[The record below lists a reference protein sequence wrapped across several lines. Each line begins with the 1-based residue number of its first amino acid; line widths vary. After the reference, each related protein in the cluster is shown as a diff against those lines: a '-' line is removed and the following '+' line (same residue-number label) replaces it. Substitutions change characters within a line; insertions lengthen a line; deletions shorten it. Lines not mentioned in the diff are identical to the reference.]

1 MHYTDKNWD
10 DRASLKECLKYCLS
24 KNQIWFCADK
34 VTRTRLENI
43 DRRKGSRRAGKII
56 QKAAFYHFKM
66 KAYFLLKISPRM
78 RYVRLV
84 VQTFREVHFRKS
96 CFSFASIKRFIR
108 IYDTPDRKVL
118 EGVQRSSNIMDKE
131 MLTRPSFWTPK
142 WDNEPQNS
150 QNMVA
155 FQEII
160 DFKRNPWI
168 FLQILDKSIIFF
180 FWEKL
185 SVKRSRLSTSF
196 FARELKIYIRLDRP
210 TSSKTCKWSVWSI
223 QRSLWQEKE
232 SVRGSQTSSYV
243 SLASIWSLE
252 EFWA

>member
-1 MHYTDKNWD
+1 MQTKWHEQG
-10 DRASLKECLKYCLS
+10 LKISIAE
-24 KNQIWFCADK
+24 K
-34 VTRTRLENI
+34 VVVRT
-43 DRRKGSRRAGKII
+43 RRAGKII

-66 KAYFLLKISPRM
+66 KAYFLLKISQRM

-84 VQTFREVHFRKS
+84 VQTFQEVPFRKS
-96 CFSFASIKRFIR
+96 CLSFASIKRFTR
-108 IYDTPDRKVL
+108 ICDTSDRKL
-118 EGVQRSSNIMDKE
+118 PEGVQRSSNITHNA
-131 MLTRPSFWTPK
+131 MLPGPSFWTPK

-150 QNMVA
+150 QNVVA

-196 FARELKIYIRLDRP
+196 FAQELKTYIRLDRP
-210 TSSKTCKWSVWSI
+210 TVKLC
-223 QRSLWQEKE
+223 
-232 SVRGSQTSSYV
+232 RGP
-243 SLASIWSLE
+243 
-252 EFWA
+252 

>member
-1 MHYTDKNWD
+1 MQTKWHEQG
-10 DRASLKECLKYCLS
+10 LKISIAE
-24 KNQIWFCADK
+24 K
-34 VTRTRLENI
+34 VVVRT
-43 DRRKGSRRAGKII
+43 RRAGKII

-66 KAYFLLKISPRM
+66 KAYFLLKISQRM

-84 VQTFREVHFRKS
+84 VQTFREVPYRKS
-96 CFSFASIKRFIR
+96 CFSFASIKRFTR
-108 IYDTPDRKVL
+108 ICDTSDRKL
-118 EGVQRSSNIMDKE
+118 PEGVQRSSNIMDKE

-196 FARELKIYIRLDRP
+196 FAQELKTYIRLDRP
-210 TSSKTCKWSVWSI
+210 TLHCI
-223 QRSLWQEKE
+223 
-232 SVRGSQTSSYV
+232 
-243 SLASIWSLE
+243 
-252 EFWA
+252 

>member
-1 MHYTDKNWD
+1 MQTKWHEQG
-10 DRASLKECLKYCLS
+10 LKISIAE
-24 KNQIWFCADK
+24 K
-34 VTRTRLENI
+34 VVVRT
-43 DRRKGSRRAGKII
+43 RRAGKII

-66 KAYFLLKISPRM
+66 KAYFLLKISQRM

-84 VQTFREVHFRKS
+84 VQTFREVPYRKS
-96 CFSFASIKRFIR
+96 CFSFASIKRFTR
-108 IYDTPDRKVL
+108 ICDTSDRKVP

-168 FLQILDKSIIFF
+168 FLQILDKSLFLRKAFCQEESIEHIFF
-180 FWEKL
+180 CTGAQDL
-185 SVKRSRLSTSF
+185 YST
-196 FARELKIYIRLDRP
+196 RP
-210 TSSKTCKWSVWSI
+210 TY
-223 QRSLWQEKE
+223 E
-232 SVRGSQTSSYV
+232 SFVLNFLS
-243 SLASIWSLE
+243 
-252 EFWA
+252 